1 MSEREQ
7 NKRMIYTH
15 QHVYVYQFDIENH
28 PTWHG
33 KRWTTM
39 EYVLCTNVTGPN
51 HKSNRAML
59 ETMLRT
65 VYGYYPKGVKFLHEK
80 I

>member
-1 MSEREQ
+1 MMYLH
-7 NKRMIYTH
+7 KHI
-15 QHVYVYQFDIENH
+15 YVYQFDIENH
-28 PTWHG
+28 KTWHG

-39 EYVLCTNVTGPN
+39 EYTLCTDISNPN
-51 HKSNRAML
+51 HKENRAIL

-65 VYGYYPKGVKFLHEK
+65 VYGFYPKGVKFLREK